1 MTEYAARALLPEGL
15 HDELPPAAEHEASV
29 VGELVASFA
38 AHGYQ
43 RVKPPLIEFEE
54 SLTTGPGAAQ
64 ATGMFRLIDPVS
76 QRMMAVRSDMTVQVA
91 RIAATRLRKAPRPL
105 RLSYAGQ
112 VLRVKGSQLRP
123 ERQFPQAGVE
133 LIGVKSVAADAEVV
147 LLAIEALTATGHPRP
162 ITVDLTLPTLVPAIA
177 AALGLDDSVARQ
189 ARDALD
195 GKDAAQLQDI
205 PGEAGVLF
213 RGLLDAA
220 GPADRALQRLGTLAL
235 PPAARAEVDEL
246 AGLVAAVRAAGPSI
260 ALTIDPGEYRAHEY
274 HTGFGFTLF
283 AAGVRASWAGAA
295 AICWSGPMAGPRR
308 RSALPSMWT
317 RCCAPCPSR
326 RGRPS
331 SICPRVSRRMRRG
344 TCARPGIVRS
354 RGWSPRSTRRR
365 KPGGSAAAISISTAR
380 CGPSPPDPRRHSSKD
395 RERPWPMLR

>member
-54 SLTTGPGAAQ
+54 SLTSGPGAAQ

-91 RIAATRLRKAPRPL
+91 RIAATRLQKAPRPL

-147 LLAIEALTATGHPRP
+147 LLAIEALTASGHTRP

-177 AALGLDDSVARQ
+177 VALGLDDSLTRQ

-220 GPADRALQRLGTLAL
+220 GPADRALQRLGALAL

-246 AGLVAAVRAAGPSI
+246 AGLVAAIRAAGPSI

-283 AAGVRASWAGAA
+283 ATGVRGELGRGGRYLLVGPDGGSEEAVGFTIYVDSLLRALPQPARPAFVYLPAGVSAEAAQGLRRAGHRTVAGLAREADPQAEARRLGCSHFYVDGTVRPVAA
-295 AICWSGPMAGPRR
+295 
-308 RSALPSMWT
+308 
-317 RCCAPCPSR
+317 
-326 RGRPS
+326 
-331 SICPRVSRRMRRG
+331 
-344 TCARPGIVRS
+344 
-354 RGWSPRSTRRR
+354 
-365 KPGGSAAAISISTAR
+365 
-380 CGPSPPDPRRHSSKD
+380 
-395 RERPWPMLR
+395 